1 MQMDGRK
8 FFQVLLDS
16 KSLNP
21 HALAQKLKKPSLQS
35 SLQRYLE
42 GKTSEPRR
50 STFEPIAQFLGV
62 SVDGFFSPVIAD
74 QELVRLGL
82 TPGGYRKGMSARTLH
97 ASDIQSSTAGPVP
110 ILSWIQAGE
119 WCGIIDNF
127 EPGKAE
133 EWLPCP
139 IRHGPRTYALIVRG
153 ISMFDPTGMYSFKDG
168 DTVFVDPDRD
178 AGHHSLVIARLD
190 DAHEPT
196 FKQLIIEG
204 DHRMLQALNPS
215 WPNRIIRVN
224 GNWSICGVVIGKVE
238 FFI

>member
-1 MQMDGRK
+1 MDGRK

-62 SVDGFFSPVIAD
+62 SVDSFFSPGIAD
-74 QELVRLGL
+74 QELARLGL
-82 TPGGYRKGMSARTLH
+82 TPGGYKKGTSTQAFNIEPSTART
-97 ASDIQSSTAGPVP
+97 VP
-110 ILSWIQAGE
+110 IVSWIQAGE
-119 WCGIIDNF
+119 WCDIVDNF
-127 EPGKAE
+127 GPGDAD

-139 IRHGPRTYALIVRG
+139 VRHGPRTYALIVRG
-153 ISMFDPTGMYSFKDG
+153 ISMFDPTGAYSFKDG
-168 DTVFVDPDRD
+168 DTIFVDPDGD
-178 AGHHSLVIARLD
+178 ARHRSLVVARLD
-190 DAHEPT
+190 DEHEAT

-204 DHRMLQALNPS
+204 DQRMIQALNPS
-215 WPNRIIRVN
+215 WPNRIIPVN
-224 GNWSICGVVIGKVE
+224 GNCSICGVVIGKVE
-238 FFI
+238 SFI

>member
-1 MQMDGRK
+1 MDGRK

-62 SVDGFFSPVIAD
+62 SVDGFFSPGIAD
-74 QELVRLGL
+74 QELARLGL
-82 TPGGYRKGMSARTLH
+82 TPVGYKNGTSARTTH
-97 ASDIQSSTAGPVP
+97 ATNIELSTVGTVP
-110 ILSWIQAGE
+110 IVSWIQAGE
-119 WCGIIDNF
+119 WCGITNNF
-127 EPGKAE
+127 ELGDAD

-153 ISMFDPTGMYSFKDG
+153 ISMFDPTGAYSFKDG
-168 DTVFVDPDRD
+168 DTIFVDPDGNV
-178 AGHHSLVIARLD
+178 GHRSLVVVRLD
-190 DAHEPT
+190 DEHEAT

-204 DHRMLQALNPS
+204 DQRMIQALNPS
-215 WPNRIIRVN
+215 WPNRIIAVKEN
-224 GNWSICGVVIGKVE
+224 CSICGVVIGKVE
-238 FFI
+238 SFI